1 MRSSADRTRGIQR
14 KFYDMRT
21 FALLALVAAAV
32 SAQEDDDIMAEM
44 KREAEA
50 SEGDDHDSAT
60 TEDAPDYDP
69 EHPLTDM
76 PESAPTMEVSS
87 AFFVGHADKTFP
99 IGTVVDVMFTMT
111 NNGDG
116 PFNVTAA
123 MGSLNN
129 VDDFPL
135 YYRNFTRKNFNTV
148 IAAQSTEEGKKKI
161 NEYTFVYS
169 FELSDKYADA
179 KQYLS
184 ALTVF
189 YETEAETFS
198 TTFFNSTITL
208 VNGDASFDAASLTF
222 LATILIGAFGVWV
235 VLNKVLGGK
244 KGKRSGSSSTEQG
257 TAAAT
262 PLKEKATE
270 GRQVAKKRKKKKSSK
285 KSTKKQ

>member
-1 MRSSADRTRGIQR
+1 
-14 KFYDMRT
+14 MRT

-99 IGTVVDVMFTMT
+99 IGTMVDVMFTMT

-179 KQYLS
+179 KEYLS

-222 LATILIGAFGVWV
+222 LATILIGALGVWV
-235 VLNKVLGGK
+235 VLNKFLGG
-244 KGKRSGSSSTEQG
+244 GGRRGGSGSQPIIESKIQESMK
-257 TAAAT
+257 TAATGTSAT
-262 PLKEKATE
+262 KS
-270 GRQVAKKRKKKKSSK
+270 QVRSSAKQRKQKKKKKSGK
-285 KSTKKQ
+285 N

>member
-1 MRSSADRTRGIQR
+1 
-14 KFYDMRT
+14 MRT

-99 IGTVVDVMFTMT
+99 IGTMVDVMFTMT

-179 KQYLS
+179 KEYLS

-222 LATILIGAFGVWV
+222 LATILIGALGVWV
-235 VLNKVLGGK
+235 VLNKFLGG
-244 KGKRSGSSSTEQG
+244 GGRRGGSGSQPIIESKIQESMK
-257 TAAAT
+257 TAATGTSAT
-262 PLKEKATE
+262 KS
-270 GRQVAKKRKKKKSSK
+270 QVRSSAKQRKGGKKKKKSGK
-285 KSTKKQ
+285 N